1 MENTN
6 YEEYKRDKDWRQLF
20 ITMRGKELKKEI
32 SFLSRKQ
39 IISWLEWEDPDG
51 VYSDADSRREFGSVM
66 SRKEGVEIMTRHIE
80 EEYINSYGRLLANT
94 VHEFFEKQI
103 NS

>member
-1 MENTN
+1 MKNTN
-6 YEEYKRDKDWRQLF
+6 FEKYLRDRDWRHLF
-20 ITMRGKELKKEI
+20 ITLRGKELNKEI

-51 VYSDADSRREFGSVM
+51 VYSDADSRREFGSIM
-66 SRKEGVEIMTRHIE
+66 SRKEGVEIITRHIE
-80 EEYINSYGRLLANT
+80 KGYINSYGRFLPNA
-94 VHEFFEKQI
+94 VREFFEMQI